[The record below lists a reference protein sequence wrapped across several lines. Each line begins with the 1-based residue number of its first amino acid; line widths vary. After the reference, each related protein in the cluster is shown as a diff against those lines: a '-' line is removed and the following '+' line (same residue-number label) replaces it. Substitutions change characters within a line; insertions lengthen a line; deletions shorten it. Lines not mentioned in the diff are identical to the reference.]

1 MGARPSISDR
11 STQSTWQM
19 AQRKRVA
26 LISLVA
32 LTIVLLRWRPN
43 PALADGAVISFLPAH
58 AEVGMGETV
67 DIQVQISNVS
77 GLYAVEIFLSFDP
90 TIVEVVDL
98 DPDRDG
104 VQVEKGQYPYP
115 DYLQENEA
123 VNAFGTIWYVVTQLS
138 PREPANGSGTMLT
151 VRFRGKSPGTT
162 AVEVLQPLLSDSGG
176 LQIAVDI
183 TQGEVVV
190 LEPGVTPAQPTQTPS
205 PVLTPT
211 NTPSLTGATLTATPA
226 QTLAAPTQTS
236 APVTSSPTATP
247 AAPTAT
253 PTSGPYP
260 YSYPTGTSA
269 VEPTGSVTPLVKVSA
284 TPTPTFPT
292 PASASPTP
300 TLKGMVA
307 TRLPTAMPEPITA
320 TILMQ
325 PTAAAGKVAALIP
338 TLEPPPVREVQQS
351 EPEPLLPTEM
361 FLCLVVFL
369 VLFTVALAVYLVR
382 RAEREA

>member
-211 NTPSLTGATLTATPA
+211 NTPSLTGATPTATPA

-338 TLEPPPVREVQQS
+338 TLEPPPIREVQQS

>member
-1 MGARPSISDR
+1 
-11 STQSTWQM
+11 
-19 AQRKRVA
+19 
-26 LISLVA
+26 
-32 LTIVLLRWRPN
+32 
-43 PALADGAVISFLPAH
+43 
-58 AEVGMGETV
+58 MGETV

-211 NTPSLTGATLTATPA
+211 NTPSLTGATPTATPA